1 MKDAGEVNLLLQ
13 LSQLEKQLLNSATE
27 RSADFVTSLLSPD
40 FQEFGTSGLVYVR
53 ADIVDALADEP
64 ATTTS
69 AEDFDVRVISA
80 DAALLTYKSTKT
92 VDGAASVRALRSS
105 LWVRR
110 AGEWRMLFHQGT
122 RIA

>member
-1 MKDAGEVNLLLQ
+1 MKDAGEVNLLVQ
-13 LSQLEKQLLNSATE
+13 LSELEKRFLNSATGCN
-27 RSADFVTSLLSPD
+27 AALVTSTLTPD

-64 ATTTS
+64 PTTIS

-110 AGEWRMLFHQGT
+110 DGEWRMLFHQGT

>member
-69 AEDFDVRVISA
+69 AEDLDLRVISS
-80 DAALLTYKSTKT
+80 DAALLTYKSTKA
-92 VDGAASVRALRSS
+92 VGGAASVRALRSS

-110 AGEWRMLFHQGT
+110 DGEWRMLFHQGT

>member
-1 MKDAGEVNLLLQ
+1 MKDAGEVNLLVQ
-13 LSQLEKQLLNSATE
+13 LSELEKRLLNSA
-27 RSADFVTSLLSPD
+27 AGCNAALVTSTLTPD

-64 ATTTS
+64 PTTIS

-110 AGEWRMLFHQGT
+110 DGEWRMLFHQGT

>member
-1 MKDAGEVNLLLQ
+1 MKDAGEVNLLVQ
-13 LSQLEKQLLNSATE
+13 LSELEKRLLNSATGCNA
-27 RSADFVTSLLSPD
+27 SLVTSTLTPD

-64 ATTTS
+64 PTTIS

-110 AGEWRMLFHQGT
+110 DGEWRMLFHQGT

>member
-1 MKDAGEVNLLLQ
+1 MKDAGEVNLLVQ
-13 LSQLEKQLLNSATE
+13 LSELEKRLLNSATGCN
-27 RSADFVTSLLSPD
+27 AALVTSILTPD

-64 ATTTS
+64 PTTIS

-110 AGEWRMLFHQGT
+110 DGEWRMLFHQGT

>member
-1 MKDAGEVNLLLQ
+1 MKGVAEVNLLVQ
-13 LSQLEKQLLNSATE
+13 LSHLEKQLLNSATE
-27 RSADFVTSLLSPD
+27 RDAAFVTSILSPD

-53 ADIVDALADEP
+53 ADIIRALADEP
-64 ATTTS
+64 PTTVST
-69 AEDFDVRVISA
+69 EDFDVRVISA

-92 VDGAASVRALRSS
+92 VDGAASVKALRSS

-110 AGEWRMLFHQGT
+110 DGEWRMLFHQGT

>member
-1 MKDAGEVNLLLQ
+1 MNDAGEVNLLLQ

-92 VDGAASVRALRSS
+92 VDGGASVRALRSS

-110 AGEWRMLFHQGT
+110 DGEWRMLFHQGT